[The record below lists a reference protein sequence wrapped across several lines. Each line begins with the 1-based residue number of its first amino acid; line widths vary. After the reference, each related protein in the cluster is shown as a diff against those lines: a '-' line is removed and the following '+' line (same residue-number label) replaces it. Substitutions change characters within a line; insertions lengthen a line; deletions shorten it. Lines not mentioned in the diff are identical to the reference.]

1 MPQTVIQKTLN
12 LDLDGIPQDR
22 RKEAKEEVG
31 EFLVNESIR
40 YMEEGKSPVAGERP
54 WRKLNKEYAQE
65 EHAGDRTPTLNLTGR
80 MRDSFQFRTTNDGV
94 KIGIFHKSQQSKAEG
109 HCHFQGK
116 SELPRRRFVPSSE
129 QNYKAEIMANVER
142 ILEGYR
148 TTKIDLS
155 GDIDRQA
162 ASLVLTRVI
171 DRIFRGTT
179 EDTGTLNVAALA
191 GGESLQ
197 EILQRRFGRFRD
209 N

>member
-12 LDLDGIPQDR
+12 LDLSGIP
-22 RKEAKEEVG
+22 KENQKDAKEEVG

-40 YMEEGKSPVAGERP
+40 YMEEGKSPVAGEPR

-80 MRDSFQFRTTNDGV
+80 MRDSFQFRTTDDGV

-109 HCHFQGK
+109 HCQFQGK
-116 SELPRRRFVPSSE
+116 SDLPRRRFVPSSE
-129 QNYKAEIMANVER
+129 QNYKAEIMAGVER
-142 ILEGYR
+142 ILEGHR
-148 TTKIDLS
+148 VTEIDLS
-155 GDIDRQA
+155 GDIEGQA

-171 DRIFRGTT
+171 DRILRGTT
-179 EDTGTLNVAALA
+179 EDTGALNFAALA
-191 GGESLQ
+191 GEESLQ
-197 EILQRRFGRFRD
+197 ESLRRIFGGFSD